1 MSSDVN
7 AATISDTPTFY
18 LTPPP
23 TFLLFSFL
31 SFSLSLSQSPLQ
43 VTGNKYTLNIIG
55 EFSRTIV
62 ITLQRRIIET
72 RGV

>member
-43 VTGNKYTLNIIG
+43 VNKYTLNIIG

>member
-31 SFSLSLSQSPLQ
+31 SFSPSLSQSPFQ
-43 VTGNKYTLNIIG
+43 VNKYTLNIIG
-55 EFSRTIV
+55 EFSRAIV
-62 ITLQRRIIET
+62 INLQRRIIET